1 MTFSRKGG
9 SSLKLGEDSRE
20 FYDQLI
26 GAIVKIETGE
36 LPLDPAFG
44 TADPTFAKGEPTG
57 LRSTVAAYW
66 PELIIKNFSL
76 ASPDPSGNAAL
87 SIDYEVS

>member
-26 GAIVKIETGE
+26 GAIVKIEPGE

-44 TADPTFAKGEPTG
+44 TADPTFTKGEPSG

-66 PELIIKNFSL
+66 PEIIIKNISL
-76 ASPDPSGNAAL
+76 ASPDQSGISAL
-87 SIDYEVS
+87 SVDYGVL

>member
-1 MTFSRKGG
+1 MTFARKGG
-9 SSLKLGEDSRE
+9 SCLVLAEDSRE
-20 FYDQLI
+20 FYDQLL
-26 GAIVKIETGE
+26 GTIVNVEPGE

-44 TADPTFAKGEPTG
+44 TADPTFTKGEPTG